1 MTDDRLIEIIEVVK
15 TISNQWVYTLPVD
28 MEALCHVYGGK
39 LTTLEDC
46 EAMGLDRARVVAC
59 MGNKDGVATRGKR
72 GWGIIYDKNA
82 PVNRLRFTLAEE
94 FMHTVLG
101 HTLDRRF
108 NALDPT
114 YDEEVYRAYEEEA
127 KVAAGLLLIPPRTW
141 RRCGGDASVG
151 KACGVS
157 VACAYVCRSNMNKY
171 AEIMNKYAKDIGAKV
186 IWERIRME
194 ADRGGRTRPVL
205 VDATECVV

>member
-1 MTDDRLIEIIEVVK
+1 MTDDRLHEIIDIVK
-15 TISNQWVYTLPVD
+15 SISDQWVYTLPVD

-108 NALDPT
+108 NALDPS
-114 YDEEVYRAYEEEA
+114 YDQEVYMGYEEEA
-127 KVAAGLLLIPPRTW
+127 QIAAGLLLIPPPVW
-141 RRCGGDASVG
+141 RRYGGIIGARG
-151 KACGVS
+151 IGRLCGVS
-157 VACAYVCRSNMNKY
+157 DACMFTWLDVMNKY
-171 AEIMNKYAKDIGAKV
+171 ADIMNKYANGIGAKV
-186 IWERIRME
+186 IWERIGMDV
-194 ADRGGRTRPVL
+194 DRGGRYHPVA
-205 VDATECVV
+205 VKYE